1 MNANPPRPHWPLH
14 PTSALRSWQMARL
27 RRYLTETVLPFSSHY
42 GALFRRHHID
52 PARLRTPE
60 DLSQIPFTTKLDF
73 APNEDKSDPVRDFV
87 LIPDRAILSKRLST
101 IGRALLHGRKAVADG
116 FEREFRPL
124 LMTSTT
130 GRSAEPVPFF
140 YTAHDIENLKLGGTR
155 VMEVCGSHREMRMIN
170 MFPFAPHLAFWI
182 THYAGTEFGVFVVS
196 TGGGKVLGTEGNL
209 RLSKKIKPDVL
220 IGMPTFLYHVL
231 TEAVRDGLELPS
243 LKKIVLG
250 GEKAPTGIRRKLRAL
265 AAQLGA
271 PKVDVLRT
279 YGFTE
284 AKLAWAECPF
294 DEDAGSAGY
303 HVHPDLA
310 FLEIVDPATGAPRGE
325 GEPGEIVFTPLNARG
340 SVVLRYRTGDCID
353 GGLFHEP
360 CPFCGRIVPRL
371 VGEISRRSDVRE
383 LRIDKL
389 KGTLVDF
396 NHLEHVLDNVEH
408 IGTWQ
413 VELRKRHDDPLECD
427 ELILHVEKTDE
438 FDPARLAALLSDRFV
453 RELEIHPNRVEF
465 HSVEELR
472 NKQGVG
478 AQLKEQRVVDH
489 RPGAPSPASPAQ
501 SPQGK
506 AVSGNTL

>member
-1 MNANPPRPHWPLH
+1 
-14 PTSALRSWQMARL
+14 
-27 RRYLTETVLPFSSHY
+27 
-42 GALFRRHHID
+42 
-52 PARLRTPE
+52 
-60 DLSQIPFTTKLDF
+60 
-73 APNEDKSDPVRDFV
+73 
-87 LIPDRAILSKRLST
+87 
-101 IGRALLHGRKAVADG
+101 LL
-116 FEREFRPL
+116 L
-124 LMTSTT
+124 TSTT
-130 GRSAEPVPFF
+130 GRSADPVPFV
-140 YTAHDIENLKLGGTR
+140 YTAHDIENLKLAGER
-155 VMEVCGSHREMRMIN
+155 VMQVCDTSREMRMIN

-196 TGGGKVLGTEGNL
+196 TGGGKVMGTEGNL
-209 RLSKKIKPDVL
+209 RLSRKIKPDVI

-231 TEAVRDGLELPS
+231 NEAVRDGLEFPN

-250 GEKAPTGIRRKLRAL
+250 GEKAPTGMRRKLRAL

-294 DEDAGSAGY
+294 EEDAGSAGY

-310 FLEIVDPATGAPRGE
+310 LVEIVDPQTGEPRGE

-360 CPFCGRIVPRL
+360 CPFCGRMVPRL

-396 NHLEHVLDNVEH
+396 NHLEHVLDNAEH

-413 VELRKRHDDPLECD
+413 VELRKRNDDPLECD
-427 ELILHVEKTDE
+427 ELVLHVEKVDAFDE
-438 FDPARLAALLSDRFV
+438 TQLAGLLSERFV
-453 RELEIHPNRVEF
+453 RELEIHPNRILF
-465 HSVEELR
+465 HTVEELR
-472 NKQGVG
+472 IKQGVG
-478 AQLKEQRVVDH
+478 TQLKEQRVIDH
-489 RPGAPSPASPAQ
+489 RPSAAG
-501 SPQGK
+501 
-506 AVSGNTL
+506 GNAITSSNSLRA